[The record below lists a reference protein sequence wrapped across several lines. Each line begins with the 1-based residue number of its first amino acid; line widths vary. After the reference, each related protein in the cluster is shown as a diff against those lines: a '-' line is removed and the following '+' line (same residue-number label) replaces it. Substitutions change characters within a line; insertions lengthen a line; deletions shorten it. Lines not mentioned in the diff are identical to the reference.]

1 VSGTAVPARQWITN
15 ALEVL
20 QSVRHAMEDF
30 QNAPTE
36 SRAKTAIRNFLEQ
49 GRSVTWAL
57 AHLKSNFSS
66 KEEWQGWW
74 DEACSELRANPVA
87 KWFYE
92 LRNPVVKEGQPVNIV
107 GVASLAGSF
116 TLPPPD
122 ETRPPGATGWALD
135 GRMVP
140 WWIMPDGSRIPARPI
155 EGVRRWNTIAN
166 VPGAFRTRPLTDLMA
181 EYIAVLEKV
190 VAAAVDRFGSPQ
202 QGG

>member
-1 VSGTAVPARQWITN
+1 MSGTAVPARQWITN

-66 KEEWQGWW
+66 KEEWQDWW
-74 DEACSELRANPVA
+74 DETCSELRGNPVA

-107 GVASLAGSF
+107 GVASLEGTF

-140 WWIMPDGSRIPARPI
+140 WWIMSDGSRIPARPI

-166 VPGAFRTRPLTDLMA
+166 VPEAFRARPLSDLMA
-181 EYIAVLEKV
+181 EYVAALEKV
-190 VAAAVDRFGSPQ
+190 VTAAIARFGPPQ